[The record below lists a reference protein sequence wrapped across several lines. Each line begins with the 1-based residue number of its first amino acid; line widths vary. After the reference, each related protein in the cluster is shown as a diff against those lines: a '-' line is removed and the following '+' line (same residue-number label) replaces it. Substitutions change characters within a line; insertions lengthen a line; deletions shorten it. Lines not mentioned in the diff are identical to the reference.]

1 MTSSRL
7 RRRVAGTA
15 ATVLLIGAGA
25 LATAPAAA
33 AKANLLSVEKVSL
46 RTPGLQ
52 VKVTYSC
59 DVGMDHELV
68 ANAKTLDHS
77 SHDQSIAAGTVKKDQ
92 LVCDYKDHVALV
104 NLRPAAGSH
113 FDKGDKVEAT
123 VFYFDNDGFRYAD
136 DVATAVL

>member
-1 MTSSRL
+1 MTSSSL

-15 ATVLLIGAGA
+15 ATVLLLGAGA

-33 AKANLLSVEKVSL
+33 AKANLLSIEKVSL
-46 RTPGLQ
+46 RAPGLQ

-68 ANAKTLDHS
+68 ANAKTLNHS
-77 SHDQSIAAGTVKKDQ
+77 PHDQSIAAGTIKKDQ

-123 VFYFDNDGFRYAD
+123 VFYFDNDGFRYGD
-136 DVATAVL
+136 NVVTAVL